1 MIFGGTHDLLLAK
14 QGLVRP
20 RQADC
25 RARRFHTAPAA
36 PLRCNPPIAVGGI
49 FQPTKPK
56 EKHMEGI
63 IAHIVAGTI
72 YAGAWFAVAC
82 MGAALAW
89 GVAELFR
96 EAR

>member
-1 MIFGGTHDLLLAK
+1 
-14 QGLVRP
+14 
-20 RQADC
+20 
-25 RARRFHTAPAA
+25 
-36 PLRCNPPIAVGGI
+36 
-49 FQPTKPK
+49 
-56 EKHMEGI
+56 MEGI